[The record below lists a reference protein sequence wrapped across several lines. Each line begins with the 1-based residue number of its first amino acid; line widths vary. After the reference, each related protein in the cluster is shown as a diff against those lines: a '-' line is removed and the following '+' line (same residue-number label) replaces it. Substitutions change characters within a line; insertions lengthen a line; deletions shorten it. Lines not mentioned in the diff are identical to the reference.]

1 MSEAAECSYAE
12 AINRAAWKLVAMSFD
27 ADLRPS
33 LIEDIETAVAIRG
46 GRIDGRWLAK
56 FVLGV
61 VFDAIADRTM
71 AILSAALRER
81 LPGIADEMDEKFGDS
96 LRRLLA
102 SFALVPYPVTARLKK
117 VLFLLCKKCDR
128 AQMITI
134 KTLADV

>member
-12 AINRAAWKLVAMSFD
+12 AINRAALKLVAMSFD
-27 ADLRPS
+27 ADLRSS
-33 LIEDIETAVAIRG
+33 LLDDIETAVAIRG

-56 FVLGV
+56 FDLGV

-102 SFALVPYPVTARLKK
+102 SFAH
-117 VLFLLCKKCDR
+117 LFP
-128 AQMITI
+128 T
-134 KTLADV
+134 V